1 MTKKIV
7 FMGTPLFAVPILK
20 SLYKKFGN
28 YINFVSVSIDKNED
42 NWKSAIRIEKM
53 PWQQLI
59 VSESESLQLMKLLHF
74 DSIPFMILVDSS
86 ANIISNY
93 NEGFF
98 ELPNKRLESN
108 ISKLLNKF

>member
-1 MTKKIV
+1 MKKNSFNTQTEYFEKV
-7 FMGTPLFAVPILK
+7 FFI
-20 SLYKKFGN
+20 
-28 YINFVSVSIDKNED
+28 IDKNED